1 MKRVILGLD
10 LPERSRAV
18 PEVWQQMLPLSGA
31 AVSPH
36 VTLGRFKLV
45 KPEQAFRLGRA
56 VAVGARCCAAPV
68 TAHKM
73 VLPESHPGRGGS
85 RYEML
90 ARYPLSR

>member
-36 VTLGRFKLV
+36 VTLGRFK
-45 KPEQAFRLGRA
+45 PEQAFRLGRA

-68 TAHKM
+68 TAHEM